1 MEASQPIDA
10 EYGTDRVLTILSLH
24 LLHQGCV
31 RRLIEILRNVEFT
44 WNPPKNEAGVENY
57 AESLDTL
64 LDGSGWTMFV
74 EHGEDDVLVSE
85 PKEGGVSEEDME

>member
-10 EYGTDRVLTILSLH
+10 AYGTDHVLTVLSLQ
-24 LLHQGCV
+24 LLHQGSV
-31 RRLIEILRNVEFT
+31 RRLIEILRNVEFA
-44 WNPPKNEAGVENY
+44 WSPSKDDAEVENY
-57 AESLDTL
+57 AESLDIL
-64 LDGSGWTMFV
+64 LEGSEWTMFV

>member
-1 MEASQPIDA
+1 VEASQPIDA
-10 EYGTDRVLTILSLH
+10 AYGTDHVLTILSLH
-24 LLHQGCV
+24 LLHLGNV
-31 RRLIEILRNVEFT
+31 HRLIEILRNVEFA
-44 WNPPKNEAGVENY
+44 WSPPEVGAGIENY

-64 LDGSGWTMFV
+64 LDGSGWTIFV